1 MPDEG
6 DWQKEQLKPLSMF
19 ELAKW
24 WADAIKVIGAGNG
37 TGLIAAGAALG
48 PFQDHHH
55 SLFFVKLAGGVFFL
69 GVFGFSMA
77 FAMLHRALFAQD
89 EMAHATLQKDA
100 SAIKQNAALSSSS
113 MRQANFWAIVAALAF
128 SRACSPPC
136 APSFS
141 IDEPPWGQLAWTI
154 TERLVRYF

>member
-1 MPDEG
+1 VLARRSKTGTFQMPDES
-6 DWQKEQLKPLSMF
+6 DWHKEQLKPLSMF

-55 SLFFVKLAGGVFFL
+55 SLFFVKLAGAVFFV
-69 GVFGFSMA
+69 GVFGIAIA

-89 EMAHATLQKDA
+89 EISQALLRKDEL
-100 SAIKQNAALSSSS
+100 AIRENAAISGSS
-113 MRQANFWAIVAALAF
+113 MRQKNLWAIVAALAF
-128 SRACSPPC
+128 FAGL
-136 APSFS
+136 FS
-141 IDEPPWGQLAWTI
+141 ALFAF
-154 TERLVRYF
+154 LFY